1 MAAYSVKTF
10 PALLAAYAAKRK
22 TETQIR
28 NIETAPYPTETD
40 RIKLSKLHLQWT
52 EHQNQVAYATL
63 EMLEE
68 LGLLDYEW
76 THGQTDNP
84 RLDDAIGSL
93 LAM

>member
-1 MAAYSVKTF
+1 MAKYTVKAYE
-10 PALLAAYAAKRK
+10 ALLTAYGNKRK

-28 NIETAPYPTETD
+28 NIEEAPYPTQND
-40 RIKLSKLHLQWT
+40 REKLSKLHLQWKAHR
-52 EHQNQVAYATL
+52 EQVAYATL

-76 THGQTDNP
+76 THGQPDNQQ
-84 RLDDAIGSL
+84 LDDAIGNL